1 MAKITYGN
9 NNVEHR
15 DPRDPKS
22 MGNKLWVIRNGK
34 GQVVSK
40 PTPNVQEAMKEATI
54 KNNVLE
60 EAGKIPEFEVKQ
72 YLAES

>member
-1 MAKITYGN
+1 MANMGSN
-9 NNVEHR
+9 NADYSNSK
-15 DPRDPKS
+15 KS
-22 MGNKLWVIRNGK
+22 RAAKLWVVRNGK

-40 PTPNVQEAMKEATI
+40 PTANVQEAMHEATI